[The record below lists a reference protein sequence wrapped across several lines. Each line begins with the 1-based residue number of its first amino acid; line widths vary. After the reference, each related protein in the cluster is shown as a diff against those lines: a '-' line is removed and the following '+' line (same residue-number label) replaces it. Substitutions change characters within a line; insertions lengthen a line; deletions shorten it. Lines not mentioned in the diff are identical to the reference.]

1 MEKVFLTKEEIKTI
15 TDLQTKEE
23 KFISQLGA
31 LEYQL
36 QILLRQKKELD
47 NLIDPLQIDK
57 EKFNLWNSN
66 TWFFPVVLTNC
77 CTQLSL
83 PLYDR

>member
-36 QILLRQKKELD
+36 QILLKQKKELD
-47 NLIDPLQIDK
+47 NSIDPLQIDK
-57 EKFNLWNSN
+57 EKLAKFLQDKYGEGSID
-66 TWFFPVVLTNC
+66 TSTGEFIK
-77 CTQLSL
+77 QS
-83 PLYDR
+83 

>member
-23 KFISQLGA
+23 KLISQLGA
-31 LEYQL
+31 VEYQI
-36 QILLRQKKELD
+36 QILLKQKKEFD

-57 EKFNLWNSN
+57 EKLAK
-66 TWFFPVVLTNC
+66 
-77 CTQLSL
+77 SL
-83 PLYDR
+83 QDKYGEGSIDTSTGEFIKQN

>member
-23 KFISQLGA
+23 KFISQLGT

-36 QILLRQKKELD
+36 QILLKQKKELKD
-47 NLIDPLQIDK
+47 SINPLQVEK
-57 EKFNLWNSN
+57 EKLAK
-66 TWFFPVVLTNC
+66 
-77 CTQLSL
+77 SL
-83 PLYDR
+83 QDKYGEGSIDTGTGEFIKQN

>member
-36 QILLRQKKELD
+36 QILLK
-47 NLIDPLQIDK
+47 
-57 EKFNLWNSN
+57 
-66 TWFFPVVLTNC
+66 
-77 CTQLSL
+77 
-83 PLYDR
+83 

>member
-1 MEKVFLTKEEIKTI
+1 MEKMFLTKEEIKTI

-31 LEYQL
+31 LEYQI
-36 QILLRQKKELD
+36 QILLKQKKELD

-57 EKFNLWNSN
+57 EKLAK
-66 TWFFPVVLTNC
+66 
-77 CTQLSL
+77 SL
-83 PLYDR
+83 QDKYGEGSIDTSTGEFIKQS

>member
-15 TDLQTKEE
+15 TDLQIKEE

-36 QILLRQKKELD
+36 QILLKQKKELD
-47 NLIDPLQIDK
+47 NSIDPLQIDK
-57 EKFNLWNSN
+57 EKLAK
-66 TWFFPVVLTNC
+66 
-77 CTQLSL
+77 SL
-83 PLYDR
+83 QDKYGEGSIDTSTGEFIKQI

>member
-36 QILLRQKKELD
+36 QILLKQKKELKD
-47 NLIDPLQIDK
+47 SIDPLQVEK
-57 EKFNLWNSN
+57 EKLAK
-66 TWFFPVVLTNC
+66 
-77 CTQLSL
+77 SL
-83 PLYDR
+83 QDKYGEGSIDTSTGEFIKQN

>member
-57 EKFNLWNSN
+57 EKLAK
-66 TWFFPVVLTNC
+66 
-77 CTQLSL
+77 SL
-83 PLYDR
+83 QDKYGEGSIDTSTGEFIKQI

>member
-23 KFISQLGA
+23 KLISQFGA

-36 QILLRQKKELD
+36 QILLKQKKELD
-47 NLIDPLQIDK
+47 NSIDHLQIDK
-57 EKFNLWNSN
+57 EKLAK
-66 TWFFPVVLTNC
+66 
-77 CTQLSL
+77 SL
-83 PLYDR
+83 QDKYGEGSIDTSTGEFIKQN

>member
-23 KFISQLGA
+23 KLISQLGA
-31 LEYQL
+31 VEYQI
-36 QILLRQKKELD
+36 QILLKQKKEFD

-57 EKFNLWNSN
+57 EKLAK
-66 TWFFPVVLTNC
+66 
-77 CTQLSL
+77 SL
-83 PLYDR
+83 QDKYGEGSIDISTGEFIKPN

>member
-23 KFISQLGA
+23 KFISQLGT

-36 QILLRQKKELD
+36 QILLKQKKELKD
-47 NLIDPLQIDK
+47 SIDPLQVEK
-57 EKFNLWNSN
+57 EKLAK
-66 TWFFPVVLTNC
+66 
-77 CTQLSL
+77 SL
-83 PLYDR
+83 QDKYGEGSIDTSTGEFIKQN

>member
-23 KFISQLGA
+23 KFISQLGT

-36 QILLRQKKELD
+36 QILLKQKKELKD
-47 NLIDPLQIDK
+47 SIDPLQVEK
-57 EKFNLWNSN
+57 EKLAK
-66 TWFFPVVLTNC
+66 
-77 CTQLSL
+77 SL
-83 PLYDR
+83 QDKYGEGSIDTGTGEFIKQN

>member
-57 EKFNLWNSN
+57 EKLAK
-66 TWFFPVVLTNC
+66 
-77 CTQLSL
+77 SL
-83 PLYDR
+83 QDKYGEGSIDISTGEFIKQT

>member
-36 QILLRQKKELD
+36 QILLKQKKELD

-57 EKFNLWNSN
+57 EKLAK
-66 TWFFPVVLTNC
+66 
-77 CTQLSL
+77 SL
-83 PLYDR
+83 QDKYGEGSIDISTGEFIKQT

>member
-36 QILLRQKKELD
+36 QILLKQKKELD

-57 EKFNLWNSN
+57 EKLAK
-66 TWFFPVVLTNC
+66 
-77 CTQLSL
+77 SL
-83 PLYDR
+83 QDKYGEGSIDTSTGEFIKQN

>member
-23 KFISQLGA
+23 KFISQLGT

-36 QILLRQKKELD
+36 QILLKQKKELKD
-47 NLIDPLQIDK
+47 SIDPLQVEK
-57 EKFNLWNSN
+57 EKLAK
-66 TWFFPVVLTNC
+66 
-77 CTQLSL
+77 SL
-83 PLYDR
+83 QDKYGEGSIDTSTGEFIK

>member
-23 KFISQLGA
+23 KFISQLGT

-36 QILLRQKKELD
+36 QILLKQKKELKD
-47 NLIDPLQIDK
+47 SIDPLQVEK
-57 EKFNLWNSN
+57 EKLAK
-66 TWFFPVVLTNC
+66 
-77 CTQLSL
+77 SL
-83 PLYDR
+83 QDKYGEGSIDTSTGEFIKQS

>member
-23 KFISQLGA
+23 KFISQLGT

-36 QILLRQKKELD
+36 QILLKQKFTKVHNVKPPSSRSD
-47 NLIDPLQIDK
+47 SS
-57 EKFNLWNSN
+57 EKF
-66 TWFFPVVLTNC
+66 VVAIGF
-77 CTQLSL
+77 
-83 PLYDR
+83 RG

>member
-57 EKFNLWNSN
+57 EKLAK
-66 TWFFPVVLTNC
+66 
-77 CTQLSL
+77 SL
-83 PLYDR
+83 QDKYGEGSIDTSTGEFIKQN

>member
-31 LEYQL
+31 LEYQI
-36 QILLRQKKELD
+36 QILLKQKKELD

-57 EKFNLWNSN
+57 EKLAK
-66 TWFFPVVLTNC
+66 
-77 CTQLSL
+77 SL
-83 PLYDR
+83 QDKYGEGSIDISTGEFIKQT

>member
-23 KFISQLGA
+23 KFISQLGT

-36 QILLRQKKELD
+36 QILLKQKKELED
-47 NLIDPLQIDK
+47 SISPLQVEK
-57 EKFNLWNSN
+57 EKLAK
-66 TWFFPVVLTNC
+66 
-77 CTQLSL
+77 SL
-83 PLYDR
+83 QDKYGEGSIDISTGEFLKQN

>member
-23 KFISQLGA
+23 KFISQLGT

-36 QILLRQKKELD
+36 QILLKQKKELKD
-47 NLIDPLQIDK
+47 SIDPLQVEK
-57 EKFNLWNSN
+57 EKLAK
-66 TWFFPVVLTNC
+66 
-77 CTQLSL
+77 SL
-83 PLYDR
+83 QDKYGEGSIDTSTREFIKQN